1 MRIYNYL
8 FYNTNLLA
16 QRLNNFDN
24 TPFLGAMVVGGCLGF
39 NIFTVYF
46 LLEGFGINTGIEL
59 KNGYGGYVF
68 WVLIGLLTF
77 YYSYKGRCK
86 KIVSYYEQKR
96 KGKQL
101 HPVIVIIIY
110 FVSSFLLGLL
120 AAMFKGHDLVHD
132 KNYKHLIFNNM
143 CY

>member
-8 FYNTNLLA
+8 FYKTNLLA
-16 QRLNNFDN
+16 LRLNNFDN

-59 KNGYGGYVF
+59 KNGNVVF
-68 WVLIGLLTF
+68 WVLIGLLTL
-77 YYSYKGRCK
+77 YYSYKGRYK
-86 KIVSYYEQKR
+86 NIVSYYEQKK

-120 AAMFKGHDLVHD
+120 AAMFKGHDW
-132 KNYKHLIFNNM
+132 IFR
-143 CY
+143 